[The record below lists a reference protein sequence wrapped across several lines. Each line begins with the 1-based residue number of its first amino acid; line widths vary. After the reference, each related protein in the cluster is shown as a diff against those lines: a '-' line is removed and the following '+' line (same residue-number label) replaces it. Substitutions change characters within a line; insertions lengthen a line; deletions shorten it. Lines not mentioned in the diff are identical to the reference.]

1 MPNLEELKKGDEIM
15 KGSKKTKKNN
25 NFRLTRF
32 LLVALFLVSGA
43 FYFLSK
49 TVVSS
54 LNLQLSVQES
64 TLDSEIAKKEQSVEE
79 LQNEVDALQEKSRL
93 MTMLD
98 NSVSDNQNNIYV
110 IND

>member
-1 MPNLEELKKGDEIM
+1 MIHMKRTKK
-15 KGSKKTKKNN
+15 SKKNK

-32 LLVALFLVSGA
+32 LLVALCVLSGA

-54 LNLQLSVQES
+54 MNLQLSVQES
-64 TLDSEIAKKEQSVEE
+64 TLENQIAKKKQAVED
-79 LQNEVDALQEKSRL
+79 LQNEVDSLQEKSRV

-98 NSVSDNQNNIYV
+98 NSVSDNENNIYV

>member
-1 MPNLEELKKGDEIM
+1 MQNLEESKRKDEIM
-15 KGSKKTKKNN
+15 KRSRKTKKNT
-25 NFRLTRF
+25 NFRLTRV
-32 LLVALFLVSGA
+32 LLIVLCLLSCG

-64 TLDSEIAKKEQSVEE
+64 TLDNQISKKEQSVEE

>member
-1 MPNLEELKKGDEIM
+1 MR
-15 KGSKKTKKNN
+15 GSKKVKKNN

-32 LLVALFLVSGA
+32 LLVALCFVSCA

-64 TLDSEIAKKEQSVEE
+64 TLDNEISKKEQSVEE
-79 LQNEVDALQEKSRL
+79 LQNEVDSLQEKSRL